1 VLSIEHKNHG
11 PGVLGA
17 LKLGGQATA
26 QPKESRIEGD
36 NSMSVSF
43 PLDYHLGISRVF
55 VPYFEHAKP
64 GSAESAWENMC
75 LLKVV
80 LDIPEDGIT
89 ETTFSNTQWGQQL
102 KPVGLLDVVYGDKLT
117 VDKTLRQP
125 HFIMDDLIATWSF
138 PSRAPATKLKNGAL
152 AALNLI
158 MSLSIVVGAVGPILS
173 KTPEILDELISG
185 AALLLSVAAP
195 PFVLILLAAV
205 VAPVLI
211 NLVIDRS
218 QA

>member
-1 VLSIEHKNHG
+1 MLSIEHKNHG

-55 VPYFEHAKP
+55 VPWVLPTQIHQARDSPAILPARATSHTSGHMRVYHRYFEHAKP

-102 KPVGLLDVVYGDKLT
+102 KPVGLLDVVYGKIGVEYRKSSKEYPIAHPQPLT
-117 VDKTLRQP
+117 LP
-125 HFIMDDLIATWSF
+125 C
-138 PSRAPATKLKNGAL
+138 
-152 AALNLI
+152 
-158 MSLSIVVGAVGPILS
+158 
-173 KTPEILDELISG
+173 PE
-185 AALLLSVAAP
+185 A
-195 PFVLILLAAV
+195 
-205 VAPVLI
+205 LI
-211 NLVIDRS
+211 NS
-218 QA
+218 NA